1 MSSLPQSAP
10 KLESGSAGEFPA
22 EAKFDATWKDLLRT
36 WEDWKAIDC
45 GDYIRQWGGISPD
58 DGLGRFVGVNHIGV
72 YLGDYQSDAEV
83 FAWHAHL
90 EQLRHANDLID
101 VEIGPSYISPRQY
114 GTQGWWLSISLPQGG
129 IIETF
134 ACKAFGSWQERSA
147 DERRTLMSHV
157 ALEVGAEGDV
167 RYVLERFEE
176 QAPNLEVIA
185 YTEADEVGHTYGHL
199 RNNATNAVVEIVCQA
214 ANADSDQTRDHE

>member
-1 MSSLPQSAP
+1 MISLLQGAP

-22 EAKFDATWKDLLRT
+22 EARFDATWKDLLQV
-36 WEDWKAIDC
+36 WENWKAIDC
-45 GDYIRQWGGISPD
+45 EGYIRQWGGISPD
-58 DGLGRFVGVNHIGV
+58 DSLARFVGVNHIGV
-72 YLGDYQSDAEV
+72 YLGDYQSDADV

-90 EQLRHANDLID
+90 DQLRHGDDLVD

-134 ACKAFGSWQERSA
+134 ACKAFGPWKERSA

-167 RYVLERFEE
+167 RYVLDRFVERGS
-176 QAPNLEVIA
+176 NLEIIA
-185 YTEADEVGHTYGHL
+185 YTEGDEVGHTYGHL
-199 RNNATNAVVEIVCQA
+199 RNNATSTVVEIVYQA